1 MNCAFLSFGVPAK
14 PGIANILLRLMTL
27 ADCIEPLLVKKICLS
42 QPHKMLQANKVLRFA
57 RSNKKI
63 LSNLQNIN
71 SQQLLGLKGASLVS
85 MTSFYWTYC

>member
-27 ADCIEPLLVKKICLS
+27 AGRLL

-57 RSNKKI
+57 RSSKKI
-63 LSNLQNIN
+63 LSNLQNKN
-71 SQQLLGLKGASLVS
+71 SQLRA
-85 MTSFYWTYC
+85 